1 MIAHSSV
8 NLLLDDDHYCMCEY
22 VVLYK
27 KAIIY
32 FIIFIVYIAYNGDVE
47 RDVPE

>member
-1 MIAHSSV
+1 MK
-8 NLLLDDDHYCMCEY
+8 LD
-22 VVLYK
+22 
-27 KAIIY
+27 IRPIY